1 MSMIDNIKY
10 SPNLDYYKVSG
21 IRKHQCSY
29 NIIIGEEISHFV
41 HHKTENKLWFHEE
54 LRNILNVLVQS
65 QHQHYTKRELA
76 LILEHGR

>member
-1 MSMIDNIKY
+1 MIDNIKY
-10 SPNLDYYKVSG
+10 SPNVDLHKVSG

-29 NIIIGEEISHFV
+29 NIIIVEEISHFV
-41 HHKTENKLWFHEE
+41 HHKTEKKRFHDE

-76 LILEHGR
+76 LILEHRRYPR